1 MTINRKDII
10 KEDIVNE
17 ISKLLEI
24 ATFTINTL
32 KEIFDLVNKGNP
44 KKVFNKLIKITNNVS
59 DLNKI
64 PEDFNNIITNIINIL
79 DKI

>member
-1 MTINRKDII
+1 
-10 KEDIVNE
+10 
-17 ISKLLEI
+17 
-24 ATFTINTL
+24 
-32 KEIFDLVNKGNP
+32 VNKGNP